1 MPHSHSVNERQTWR
15 SSLPFSSFSNLKCA
29 LRILFFPLICLTSWA
44 TFTLV
49 LKVWKLSEY
58 GGQYSHIPSLIDLIE
73 RDRDKFSLSSR
84 EALKDRTLIYKW
96 DLPLLRISKDID
108 DTGNQTDKKIKIENQ
123 SLSHDRED
131 KELEST
137 IIPDAINIHGTQ
149 STDVETNFENE
160 EQRIREFNFHGESNK
175 ERRPIFSIPVPVK
188 GSYIYLYKRW
198 YKHRVSIFRYPNFKL
213 SEFNPL
219 SSFVTGFN
227 NRPLSLDM
235 QIQVYKLPARIFAF
249 ILIQF
254 PNIWEHVHHG
264 FVTSYKLGKPFF
276 NSASSLMSS
285 ILPTS
290 FLFVDAT
297 LEQCQID
304 CTRNA
309 TYRPTNQQTRP
320 EALDLTLDYPYSQAP
335 ETNPYPE
342 FCQLGCTYFYSTSP
356 NNVTCKRRCDFTYRY
371 NLSVG
376 YSDWA
381 EVARWECRDG
391 CDIALA
397 RCQAGYYCT
406 NGTMT
411 ICPAGR
417 WRNVTYSAV
426 EECIDCERGRFRAR
440 SGGTS
445 MDSCSKCPQGKYVN
459 TTGTISDYKCN
470 RCPDGKFG
478 PEPGMALCKCITPRS
493 CEDEWESFKR
503 ESIPFEGRW

>member
-1 MPHSHSVNERQTWR
+1 MFDGWR
-15 SSLPFSSFSNLKCA
+15 S
-29 LRILFFPLICLTSWA
+29 W
-44 TFTLV
+44 
-49 LKVWKLSEY
+49 
-58 GGQYSHIPSLIDLIE
+58 
-73 RDRDKFSLSSR
+73 SLSC
-84 EALKDRTLIYKW
+84 
-96 DLPLLRISKDID
+96 
-108 DTGNQTDKKIKIENQ
+108 
-123 SLSHDRED
+123 
-131 KELEST
+131 
-137 IIPDAINIHGTQ
+137 
-149 STDVETNFENE
+149 
-160 EQRIREFNFHGESNK
+160 
-175 ERRPIFSIPVPVK
+175 IFSIFKCMKKTLFPVIFFLSLSILLKYWDLLDHGHNRSIFLTKADVCKFLSPSQEVNSLSISQNLDKEREYTSTEMQNTFYDRMHAENSITGDRINSCREGDIFEVK
-188 GSYIYLYKRW
+188 KEEGIVSIEEKRRQSLGGFFPEKNFAYFDKRW
-198 YKHRVSIFRYPNFKL
+198 YKTIFMEDNSHHIFSLFSYFGGVNRYFLQQLNELLTSIFSFVLTQLPYISGQVYDNFIYCDKL
-213 SEFNPL
+213 TKPL
-219 SSFVTGFN
+219 FTMASSF
-227 NRPLSLDM
+227 
-235 QIQVYKLPARIFAF
+235 
-249 ILIQF
+249 
-254 PNIWEHVHHG
+254 
-264 FVTSYKLGKPFF
+264 
-276 NSASSLMSS
+276 MSS
-285 ILPTS
+285 IIPSS
-290 FLFVDAT
+290 FLFVEAT

-320 EALDLTLDYPYSQAP
+320 EALDLTLDYPYAQAP

-397 RCQAGYYCT
+397 RCQAGYYCI

-440 SGGTS
+440 KGGTS

-478 PEPGMALCKCITPRS
+478 PEPGMALCKCITERS
-493 CEDEWESFKR
+493 CEKEWESFKR
-503 ESIPFEGRW
+503 KSIPFEGRW